1 MTRKKKAKSK
11 RKKINRDMLMQIK
24 GVLLIAF
31 AAFAIFG
38 LLQHEDTGGVGQFIN
53 YALKILAGKAAV
65 FIPVALA
72 AFALQYLLPK
82 GKLKPGNRLYGM
94 IMLALL
100 IAGWFHRS
108 ILVSF
113 LPFDSSTALFRASIA
128 LGMAGTGGGL
138 IGSLIAASGLY
149 LFGQTGSLIIG
160 GALVL
165 VAMLLL
171 SNLSIKKVVLTLS
184 NAAGIVSGQIKAFM
198 GLIAKLINYLTS
210 KIRNYSARK
219 KAIREEKERIIAA
232 SLGQSTVEPV
242 IDEENPVLAHQAHHR
257 HSNLNRDKASIEDRN
272 KSAITYEYQPRILY
286 PEADKSEEPK
296 TAVTPKA
303 KAMNRKN
310 YQLPSFDLLSLPGD
324 SGDQQK
330 QKNSKERAR
339 KLEETLLSFGVKAKV
354 VHVQTG
360 PTVTRFEVQPEAGV
374 KVSRFISLADDLALN
389 LAAPLVRIEAPI
401 PGKAALG
408 IEVPNSSISLV
419 HLREVMEAPGF
430 LKSVS
435 PLTVGLGKDITGV
448 PIIADLTKMPHL
460 LISGATGAGKSVCLN
475 TIITSILYKA
485 GPEQVRF
492 MMIDPKVVE
501 LSIYNGISQLLMPVL
516 TDPRKAAL
524 ALKNMVREMGR
535 RYDLFAKLG
544 IRDIGTYNEMANTEE
559 DLEKMAYIVVII
571 DELADL
577 MLVSPGEVEDSI
589 ARLAQMSRAAGIH
602 LLVATQRP
610 SVDVL
615 TGIIKANITSRIA
628 FAVSSQVDSRTILD
642 MAGAEKLLGR
652 GDMLFYPVGAVKPF
666 RVQGAYVSEI
676 EVKRVT
682 DFIREQGILE
692 NEGAFAF
699 LEQVAEDEHETEDKL
714 FPEAVDLVVRTGQA
728 SISLLQRRFRIG
740 YTRAARLIDDLERK
754 GIVGPFEGSKPREVL
769 VTEDEVSRI
778 TEEFLKKD

>member
-1 MTRKKKAKSK
+1 MARKKRTKTKSK
-11 RKKINRDMLMQIK
+11 KISRDMLMQIK

-38 LLQHEDTGGVGQFIN
+38 LVQHEDTGGVGQFVN
-53 YALKILAGKAAV
+53 YVLKALAGKAAV
-65 FIPVALA
+65 LIPLALA

-82 GKLKPGNRLYGM
+82 GRLQFGNRLYGM
-94 IMLALL
+94 SMLALL
-100 IAGWFHRS
+100 IVGWFHLS
-108 ILVSF
+108 ILATF
-113 LPFDSSTALFRASIA
+113 LPFDSFTALLRAGIA
-128 LGMAGTGGGL
+128 LGLAGTGGGL
-138 IGSLIAASGLY
+138 IGSVIAALALY

-165 VAMLLL
+165 VALMLIL
-171 SNLSIKKVVLTLS
+171 NLSLKKVLLFLS
-184 NAAGIVSGQIKAFM
+184 TAVNAVKRLIISIFGS
-198 GLIAKLINYLTS
+198 IAKLVKGLVQQVHIFNV
-210 KIRNYSARK
+210 RK
-219 KAIREEKERIIAA
+219 KAIRQEKEQIIAA
-232 SLGQSTVEPV
+232 SAGQSEAERVVEKV
-242 IDEENPVLAHQAHHR
+242 DTTSALDRN
-257 HSNLNRDKASIEDRN
+257 NGLNRVKESVEDSN
-272 KSAITYEYQPRILY
+272 KSAATYEYQPRILY
-286 PEADKSEEPK
+286 PDAKNNEETK
-296 TAVTPKA
+296 KA
-303 KAMNRKN
+303 AISNKVNRKK
-310 YQLPSFDLLSLPGD
+310 YQQPSFDLLSLPGD
-324 SGDQQK
+324 NGGQQQ
-330 QKNSKERAR
+330 QKNSRERAR
-339 KLEETLLSFGVKAKV
+339 KLESTLLSFGVKAKV

-419 HLREVMEAPGF
+419 HLREVMETPGF
-430 LKSVS
+430 INSVS
-435 PLTVGLGKDITGV
+435 PLTVGLGKDITGI

-460 LISGATGAGKSVCLN
+460 LIAGATGAGKSVCLN

-501 LSIYNGISQLLMPVL
+501 LSVYNGISQLLMPVI

-544 IRDIGTYNEMANTEE
+544 IRDIGAYNEMANAEE
-559 DLEKMAYIVVII
+559 DLEKLAYIVVVI

-577 MLVSPGEVEDSI
+577 MMVSPGEVEDSI

-628 FAVSSQVDSRTILD
+628 FTVSSQVDSRTILD
-642 MAGAEKLLGR
+642 MSGAEKLLGR
-652 GDMLFYPVGAVKPF
+652 GDMLYYPVGVVKPF
-666 RVQGAYVSEI
+666 RVQGAYISEI

-682 DFIREQGILE
+682 DFIREQGILNDE
-692 NEGAFAF
+692 ETFT
-699 LEQVAEDEHETEDKL
+699 LLDQIEEDKHDTEDKL

-778 TEEFLKKD
+778 TEEFLNKE